1 MDPTYARYC
10 AYVGTIVETR
20 DLSKFKRRPSYTYML
35 EHVSPDLGQ
44 QYFTLLKTVFNLSN
58 VAIYSFC
65 VRNDRIGSPM
75 LVSYEGLVVSPSS
88 LRYICHAM
96 LALAQCKR
104 VGNLTPSIVE
114 LGCGYGGL
122 AVAIAHYAPMFGITV
137 QSYAMIDL
145 DEPSALQMEYMSN
158 QLVPF
163 PVSYHRASTYG
174 KDIEGSDNFFLSSYC
189 FSEIEPPNQQE
200 YLRVLF
206 PKCSHGFI
214 LWNCCKIF
222 DIGKEITVEPEV
234 PLTCD
239 PNSTNL
245 NYHVYF

>member
-1 MDPTYARYC
+1 
-10 AYVGTIVETR
+10 
-20 DLSKFKRRPSYTYML
+20 
-35 EHVSPDLGQ
+35 
-44 QYFTLLKTVFNLSN
+44 
-58 VAIYSFC
+58 
-65 VRNDRIGSPM
+65 
-75 LVSYEGLVVSPSS
+75 
-88 LRYICHAM
+88 
-96 LALAQCKR
+96 
-104 VGNLTPSIVE
+104 
-114 LGCGYGGL
+114 
-122 AVAIAHYAPMFGITV
+122 
-137 QSYAMIDL
+137 MIDL
-145 DEPSALQMEYMSN
+145 DEPSALQMKYMSN
-158 QLVPF
+158 QNVPF

-189 FSEIEPPNQQE
+189 FSEIEPPNQQG

-214 LWNCCKIF
+214 LWNHCNVY

>member
-1 MDPTYARYC
+1 MDPIYARYC
-10 AYVGTIVETR
+10 AYVRTIVQKR
-20 DLSKFKRRPSYTYML
+20 DLTNFKRRPSYTYML
-35 EHVSPDLGQ
+35 EHVSPVLGQ
-44 QYFTLLKTVFNLSN
+44 KYFNELKTTFKMTN
-58 VAIYSFC
+58 ADIYSFC

-75 LVSYEGLVVSPSS
+75 LASYDGLAVSPSS
-88 LRYICHAM
+88 LRYICHAA
-96 LALAQCKR
+96 LALSHCQQI
-104 VGNLTPSIVE
+104 GDLNPSFVE

-122 AVAIAHYAPMFGITV
+122 ALAIAHYAPMFGVTV
-137 QSYAMIDL
+137 KSYTMIDL
-145 DEPSALQMEYMSN
+145 DEPSALQAEYMN
-158 QLVPF
+158 NHKVPF
-163 PVSYHRASTYG
+163 PVSLHRASTYG
-174 KDIEGSDNFFLSSYC
+174 KDVQGTDNFLLSSYC

-222 DIGKEITVEPEV
+222 DIGKEITIEPEV

-239 PNSTNL
+239 PNSPNL